1 MVEKVVVRY
10 SEAFK
15 LQVVRELEAGRHR
28 SVGAA
33 REAYAIRGADTVKR
47 WLVQYGREDLA
58 RRVIRVETTKER
70 DELKRLKERV
80 RQLERALSDATLDLS
95 LERAYVTLA
104 CEQAGIA
111 DVAEFKKKANG
122 QPSTKR

>member
-1 MVEKVVVRY
+1 VVAAVTVRY

-15 LQVVRELEAGRHR
+15 LQVLRELEEGKHR
-28 SVGAA
+28 SLNAA
-33 REAYAIRGADTVKR
+33 QEAYAIKGHGTVRR
-47 WLVQYGREDLA
+47 WLRRYGREQLA

-95 LERAYVTLA
+95 LERAYVKLA
-104 CEQAGIA
+104 CRRAGIA
-111 DVAEFKKKANG
+111 DVEDFKKKNSG
-122 QPSTKR
+122 QPSTTR